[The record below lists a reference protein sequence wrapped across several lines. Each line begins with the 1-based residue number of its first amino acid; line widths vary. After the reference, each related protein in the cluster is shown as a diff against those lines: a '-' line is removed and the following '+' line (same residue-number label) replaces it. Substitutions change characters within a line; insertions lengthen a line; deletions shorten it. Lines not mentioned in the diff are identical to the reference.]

1 MPLKNIGWQ
10 GAEVKIETQWQESQV
25 TDPLTGEK
33 RRISGQRPEEINF
46 SFRQDLPERNLTF
59 GFGWFQG
66 WRENYY
72 QGRSIEKLRL
82 RDFFQSFVEWK
93 PDPGFTLRAEINNLD
108 PFSFNIARQ
117 DYGRGR
123 DLDPLQSTETE
134 RRNSQTLAMLSARWA
149 FN

>member
-1 MPLKNIGWQ
+1 
-10 GAEVKIETQWQESQV
+10 
-25 TDPLTGEK
+25 
-33 RRISGQRPEEINF
+33 
-46 SFRQDLPERNLTF
+46 
-59 GFGWFQG
+59 
-66 WRENYY
+66 
-72 QGRSIEKLRL
+72 
-82 RDFFQSFVEWK
+82 
-93 PDPGFTLRAEINNLD
+93 LRAELNNLD